1 MNDLQKMTTKINLE
15 MSGDTKKY
23 MASAIQGDRA
33 TRYIVAKL
41 MNNGEPYTIPDDACV
56 NVNIAKPDG
65 KYVYNTC
72 EHSGAEVTIQ
82 LTSQA
87 LAAAGTAVCDI
98 EVRSANDL
106 QIITS
111 ASFELSIEKTQ
122 RNDKAIESSDEFTAI
137 EVKVA
142 EAVKKVTDAEAVINT
157 AESAR
162 QQSEQTRATSEKERV
177 EAEDARKKLI
187 KQWEQNEKDR
197 KQSEI
202 VRMENDEKCQ
212 QATKDAK
219 QAAEEANSVKKD
231 IQGKL
236 EKGEFKG
243 EKGDSGPQ
251 GEPGEKGDPGEKGE
265 KGDKGERGEAGP
277 PGPQGTPGKAGDPET
292 IFEEDKELEELVPG
306 EDFKI
311 ILGKIA
317 KAISDEKTHMSNDQI
332 HVTKTEKSVI
342 SELGESSDGNLT
354 YKGQPI
360 KGGGYIVFPELN
372 INPDTMELIANGG
385 EGIDLSIDSNGYLI
399 ADIL

>member
-111 ASFELSIEKTQ
+111 ASFELSIERTQ
-122 RNDKAIESSDEFTAI
+122 RNDKAIESSNEFTAI

-162 QQSEQTRATSEKERV
+162 QQSEQTRVSAEKERV
-177 EAEDARKKLI
+177 EAENSREKLI
-187 KQWEQNEKDR
+187 KQWEQNE
-197 KQSEI
+197 SEW
-202 VRMENDEKCQ
+202 Q
-212 QATKDAK
+212 QAEEERQRNESERNEAETARIADNKECKQATRDAK
-219 QAAEEANSVKKD
+219 LAADNAEKIKD
-231 IQGKL
+231 EIQQKL
-236 EKGEFKG
+236 DNGEFKG
-243 EKGDSGPQ
+243 EKGDTGDTGPQ
-251 GEPGEKGDPGEKGE
+251 GEPGTPGTKGDQGEKGNPGEKGE
-265 KGDKGERGEAGP
+265 KGDPGESGVTVPVNGLF
-277 PGPQGTPGKAGDPET
+277 TLSVDPEGNLLCYYT
-292 IFEEDKELEELVPG
+292 D
-306 EDFKI
+306 
-311 ILGKIA
+311 
-317 KAISDEKTHMSNDQI
+317 
-332 HVTKTEKSVI
+332 
-342 SELGESSDGNLT
+342 ESSAPQFDLDPEGNL
-354 YKGQPI
+354 Y
-360 KGGGYIVFPELN
+360 YITPN
-372 INPDTMELIANGG
+372 A
-385 EGIDLSIDSNGYLI
+385 
-399 ADIL
+399 